1 LLQERGHFVRG
12 LDSDLFALC
21 TFGREPRPIEAVR
34 KDVRDVELADLKGY
48 DAVVHLAGLSNDP
61 LGDLEPAKTYDIN
74 HRASVRLAKLAKLAG
89 VPRFIFSSSCSTYG
103 AADDEL
109 LTESSPHNPVTPY
122 GLSKVMVEH
131 DVAALADDDFSP
143 TFLRNA
149 TAYGFS
155 PRLRFDL
162 VVNNLTAW
170 AVATGNIRFKS
181 DGSAWRPLVH
191 VEDISRAFAAVLE
204 APRELVHNQAFN
216 VGRSTEN
223 YRIRD
228 LSSIVAEIVPGTAV
242 VFAEG
247 ASVDRRNYRVDC
259 SKYERTFPEMPLTW
273 DVRKGVEQLYDAMVG
288 AGLTAAD
295 FEGPRYSRI
304 AHLKSLRAQGVI
316 DDDFR
321 WAPAGRTAAVS

>member
-1 LLQERGHFVRG
+1 MN
-12 LDSDLFALC
+12 
-21 TFGREPRPIEAVR
+21 EPDPIETVA
-34 KDVRDVELADLKGY
+34 KDVRDAEPGDLQGY
-48 DAVVHLAGLSNDP
+48 DAIIHLAGLSNDP
-61 LGDLEPAKTYDIN
+61 LGDLDPASTYEIN
-74 HRASVRLAKLAKLAG
+74 HRASIHLAKLAKLSG

-109 LTESSPHNPVTPY
+109 LNESSELNPVTPY
-122 GLSKVMVEH
+122 GKSKIMVEQ
-131 DVAALADDDFSP
+131 DLAKLADDDFTP

-149 TAYGFS
+149 TVYGLS

-181 DGSAWRPLVH
+181 DGGAWRPLVH
-191 VEDISRAFAAVLE
+191 VADVSRAFAAVLE

-228 LSSIVAEIVPGTAV
+228 LSSIVADVVPGTEV

-247 ASVDRRNYRVDC
+247 ASADQRNYRVDC
-259 SKYERTFPEMPLTW
+259 SKFERAFPDMPLTW
-273 DVRKGVEQLYDAMVG
+273 DVRRGVEQLYDVMAD
-288 AGLTAAD
+288 AELTVDD
-295 FEGPRYSRI
+295 FEGSRFSRI
-304 AHLKSLRAQGVI
+304 AQLKSLMAQGEVDKNLRRATVI
-316 DDDFR
+316 
-321 WAPAGRTAAVS
+321 TKAAVS

>member
-1 LLQERGHFVRG
+1 MRVLITGHAGYIGTVLAPLLQERGHFVRG

-34 KDVRDVELADLKGY
+34 KDVRDVELA
-48 DAVVHLAGLSNDP
+48 
-61 LGDLEPAKTYDIN
+61 DLEPAKTYDIN

-170 AVATGNIRFKS
+170 AVATGN
-181 DGSAWRPLVH
+181 
-191 VEDISRAFAAVLE
+191 
-204 APRELVHNQAFN
+204 
-216 VGRSTEN
+216 
-223 YRIRD
+223 
-228 LSSIVAEIVPGTAV
+228 
-242 VFAEG
+242 
-247 ASVDRRNYRVDC
+247 
-259 SKYERTFPEMPLTW
+259 
-273 DVRKGVEQLYDAMVG
+273 
-288 AGLTAAD
+288 
-295 FEGPRYSRI
+295 
-304 AHLKSLRAQGVI
+304 
-316 DDDFR
+316 
-321 WAPAGRTAAVS
+321 